1 MVLVTYSIPIKHN
14 TPVEI
19 LVQQFFGEF
28 VFRLVYATIHF
39 IRKIFN
45 LKIGKKWLNMVP
57 EIVKLIFKELFS

>member
-28 VFRLVYATIHF
+28 VFRHF
-39 IRKIFN
+39 TGKTFN
-45 LKIGKKWLNMVP
+45 LKIGKKWLNIDP
-57 EIVKLIFKELFS
+57 EIVQLIFKELFS